1 MDLVKWGG
9 CFILK
14 ALKDVDPEKDWYILI
29 VDIEGVST
37 SNINTEYL
45 KEMMP
50 ILGNY
55 YPDVL
60 YKMII
65 VNMGFIFNMI
75 FKAVKMMM
83 HPVTRAKI
91 ISVGSSKND

>member
-1 MDLVKWGG
+1 
-9 CFILK
+9 
-14 ALKDVDPEKDWYILI
+14 
-29 VDIEGVST
+29 
-37 SNINTEYL
+37 
-45 KEMMP
+45 MMP

-83 HPVTRAKI
+83 HPVTREKI
-91 ISVGSSKND
+91 ISLSSSKADQKKEFLKYMDIDEIPKLFGGNYDYNV